1 MPFDLKE
8 LSKEKDL
15 FAPGHRACAGC
26 GPAIVMRQI
35 MAVAGKDTV
44 VGFATGCMEV
54 VSTIFPY
61 TAWRVPYIHVAF
73 ENAAAVISGVEAA
86 YKALKRK
93 GKINKKI
100 NFIAIA
106 GDGGTYDIGIQ
117 ALSGALERGHNFL
130 YVCYDNQAYMNT
142 GIQRSG
148 ATPLGAHTTT
158 SPAGDVIPGK
168 VQWRKDLTEIV
179 AAHGIPYAAQASPSH
194 WNDLMEKVKK
204 ALETEGPTFI
214 NVLAPCPVGWYFSPE
229 RTIKIAKLAVD
240 TLFWPL
246 YEVENGKHRVTYKPR
261 KPKPVEEWL
270 KEQGR
275 FRHLF
280 QEKNRWIIEEFQ
292 RQVNERWERLLRL
305 EEASL

>member
-8 LSKEKDL
+8 ISKEKDL
-15 FAPGHRACAGC
+15 FAPGHRACSGC
-26 GPAIVMRQI
+26 GPAIVIRQL

-44 VGFATGCMEV
+44 VGLATGCIEV

-73 ENAAAVISGVEAA
+73 ENAAATISGIEAA
-86 YKALKRK
+86 YRALKRK

-168 VQWRKDLTEIV
+168 PQWRKDLTEIV
-179 AAHGIPYAAQASPSH
+179 VAHGIPYAAQASPSH

-204 ALETEGPTFI
+204 ALEIEGPTFLNI
-214 NVLAPCPVGWYFSPE
+214 IAPCPVGWYFPPHK
-229 RTIKIAKLAVD
+229 TIKLAKLAVD

-246 YEVENGKHRVTYKPR
+246 YEVENGKHRITYKPR
-261 KPKPVEEWL
+261 KPKPVEDWL

-280 QEKNRWIIEEFQ
+280 NEDNRKIIEEFQ
-292 RQVNERWERLLRL
+292 KRVDEKWDRLLRL